1 MPKHAPA
8 TQAAL
13 DALKAQVR
21 DRFHDVKPGHRT
33 EAIAAGLGFRN
44 FAALGSHLD
53 DLEPPLPAMQPNA
66 HRMAA
71 RLAELGYSQHS
82 SPRIPFSHSEVYE
95 FACQDGTDP
104 NCAGRLREKLPYEG
118 LSDEQVEQ
126 VIKDLAVD
134 LTPDDVDR
142 NQLDLSRAD
151 RAELADRGFVRL
163 AVSFRVT
170 CCPACGSDG

>member
-1 MPKHAPA
+1 
-8 TQAAL
+8 
-13 DALKAQVR
+13 
-21 DRFHDVKPGHRT
+21 
-33 EAIAAGLGFRN
+33 
-44 FAALGSHLD
+44 
-53 DLEPPLPAMQPNA
+53 
-66 HRMAA
+66 MAA